1 MVHSDDDIEIVAEA
15 TNNRKDDSFICQV
28 CSKDIGKLDTSQRQE
43 HYEIHFTSNDNETS
57 QDVSVKPKSR
67 RKLKDRL
74 PCYNE
79 NDVFWYSALTEP
91 PPSNYTPGNIF
102 HVSPSVS

>member
-15 TNNRKDDSFICQV
+15 TFNRRDDSFICQV
-28 CSKDIGKLDTSQRQE
+28 CLKDIGKLDASQRQE

-57 QDVSVKPKSR
+57 SVKPKSR
-67 RKLKDRL
+67 RKWKDRL
-74 PCYNE
+74 PCHNE
-79 NDVFWYSALTEP
+79 NDIFWYSALTEP

-102 HVSPSVS
+102 HVSPSAS